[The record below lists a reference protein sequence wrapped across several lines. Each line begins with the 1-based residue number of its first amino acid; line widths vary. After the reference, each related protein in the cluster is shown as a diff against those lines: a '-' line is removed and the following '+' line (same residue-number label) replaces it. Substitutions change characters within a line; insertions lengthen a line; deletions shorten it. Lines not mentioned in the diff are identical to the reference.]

1 MILFYLLFSFLL
13 GSIPFGYIIVKRVTG
28 KDIRTE
34 GSGNIGST
42 NVKRVA
48 GRKISALVQ
57 FLDISKGLLAVFLF
71 KLLFKNANESMV
83 CVVAEISILG
93 HIYSPFLC
101 FKGGKGINTTLGAF
115 FLICPAPVLASV
127 LIHILL
133 GKLTKIVSIRSIV
146 LGFSIPVICLIT
158 NYGKPVIISTTIIA
172 LLIVLAHKDNIKRLY
187 LKTES

>member
-13 GSIPFGYIIVKRVTG
+13 GSIPFGYIIVKYITG

-48 GRKISALVQ
+48 GKRISALVQ

-71 KLLFKNANESMV
+71 KLLFKNANEYV
-83 CVVAEISILG
+83 ICIVAVSSILG
-93 HIYSPFLC
+93 HIYSPFLS

-133 GKLTKIVSIRSIV
+133 GKLTKIVSIRSII
-146 LGFSIPVICLIT
+146 LGFSIPAICIIT
-158 NYGKPVIISTTIIA
+158 NHSKPVIISTTIVA
-172 LLIVLAHKDNIKRLY
+172 FLIVLAHKDNIKRLY
-187 LKTES
+187 LKTEI